1 MRLTKSKTLF
11 ALLAVTAVGIPN
23 VAAQEAQSA
32 KNKNLK
38 ESDYYA
44 IRSYE
49 VPPGV
54 ELEATS
60 FQRMPDGKLAVAS
73 RRGEIWMIE
82 DPLGDDF

>member
-1 MRLTKSKTLF
+1 MRTNDLKCYLAFSAAY
-11 ALLAVTAVGIPN
+11 ALGAS
-23 VAAQEAQSA
+23 VAFVSQTTMAQETAQVKPA
-32 KNKNLK
+32 K

-54 ELEATS
+54 ELAATS

-73 RRGEIWMIE
+73 RRG
-82 DPLGDDF
+82 